1 MNLLHSLT
9 TGGATKELSNFVTC
23 WLVPLFILFNVIG
36 WLGLTQREADRSD
49 SQPSDKDRSDL
60 GRAIWR
66 AWLVGILAALAGLW
80 FIFAFFEPSLKSYS
94 PPWWMI
100 GICAFFG
107 LLLGIARGVL
117 PRTLWFRNLLAI
129 IRRRILSALII
140 SAVACSIVCG
150 VVYYDRSMTLQNII
164 VSFYACMLIGYTATY
179 VFEVGK

>member
-49 SQPSDKDRSDL
+49 PRPSDKDTSDL

-80 FIFAFFEPSLKSYS
+80 FIFAFCEPSLKSYS
-94 PPWWMI
+94 PSLVDDWNLRL
-100 GICAFFG
+100 CRSAFGNCPRCPAPHTFVSEK
-107 LLLGIARGVL
+107 IARDNSSAH
-117 PRTLWFRNLLAI
+117 PISFDNLRPWPA
-129 IRRRILSALII
+129 RSFA
-140 SAVACSIVCG
+140 ACSIMT
-150 VVYYDRSMTLQNII
+150 DR
-164 VSFYACMLIGYTATY
+164 
-179 VFEVGK
+179 